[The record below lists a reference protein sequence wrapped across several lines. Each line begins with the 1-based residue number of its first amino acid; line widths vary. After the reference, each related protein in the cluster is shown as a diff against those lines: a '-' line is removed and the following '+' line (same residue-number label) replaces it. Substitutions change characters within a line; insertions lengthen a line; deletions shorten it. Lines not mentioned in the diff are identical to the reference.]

1 MKKYLLCLFFFL
13 YGCSGPSSHILPKS
27 NHLPD
32 AFVNKPYKTSILMNN
47 MSIMKESL
55 HVEITPNNSGLQWNP
70 YRTIV
75 QRGEKKEIRESY
87 NNIIINGIPIIPGE
101 IKITLYGA
109 TRGTMFTK
117 VNEFD
122 KSYTIKVRE

>member
-1 MKKYLLCLFFFL
+1 
-13 YGCSGPSSHILPKS
+13 
-27 NHLPD
+27 
-32 AFVNKPYKTSILMNN
+32 MNN

-55 HVEITPNNSGLQWNP
+55 HVEITPSNSGLQWNP

-75 QRGEKKEIRESY
+75 QRGEEKEIRESY
-87 NNIIINGIPIIPGE
+87 NNIIINGTPIIPGE

-122 KSYTIKVRE
+122 KTYTIKVRE